1 MFISGPRVDILLKE
15 LGPCR
20 RPLEIKVSS
29 TVVEGSGR
37 NIRSLP
43 SPSLERLRHRFFELQ

>member
-1 MFISGPRVDILLKE
+1 MLISGPRVDILLKE
-15 LGPCR
+15 LGPGR

-29 TVVEGSGR
+29 TVVEGSGL

-43 SPSLERLRHRFFELQ
+43 SPSLERLRQRFFELQ